1 MIKKKNL
8 PELGSQRGVLQRY
21 TVEQTEALLHFFFF
35 KKKKKNH
42 LIGLK
47 REERGDNVEKE
58 GQVIKETPMSCGEC
72 GVGTSYNIQNDGAI
86 FNTCFYSSFSSSS
99 FSVVYNGVK
108 CRYICSLFL
117 LLLVE
122 WGVYREEERGGGE
135 SSS

>member
-1 MIKKKNL
+1 MRDEQNITTRFKN
-8 PELGSQRGVLQRY
+8 V
-21 TVEQTEALLHFFFF
+21 FFFSF
-35 KKKKKNH
+35 KKKKKKKNH

-86 FNTCFYSSFSSSS
+86 FNTCFYSSVSSSS

-108 CRYICSLFL
+108 CRYICSLL
-117 LLLVE
+117 L
-122 WGVYREEERGGGE
+122 RAIGGAIG
-135 SSS
+135 

>member
-72 GVGTSYNIQNDGAI
+72 VVGT
-86 FNTCFYSSFSSSS
+86 
-99 FSVVYNGVK
+99 
-108 CRYICSLFL
+108 FL
-117 LLLVE
+117 
-122 WGVYREEERGGGE
+122 
-135 SSS
+135 